1 MEGAAL
7 VLDTLGRARDMVREA
22 LEDLSPE
29 ELLLP
34 PKPHVAWLVWHMARV
49 QDSNLSRLIGSQQ
62 LWIADGWHAR
72 FGMPPDTRDYGSGH
86 RQTPEEVDVFTVN
99 DKRLLMDYLNSVFE
113 RTKEYLSTV
122 SNSDLSKVLNEPQY
136 QPIPTLSI
144 RLVSVIACNMRHAG
158 QIQYLRGL
166 IKHKGWFPVMDR

>member
-1 MEGAAL
+1 MEGAEL

-34 PKPHVAWLVWHMARV
+34 PKPHIGWLVWHMARV
-49 QDSNLSRLIGSQQ
+49 QDANLSRLMGCPQ

-72 FGMPPDTRDYGSGH
+72 FGMPPDTKDYGSGH
-86 RQTPEEVDVFTVN
+86 RQTPAEVDAFSVN
-99 DKRLLMDYLNSVFE
+99 DKRLLMDYLDSVFE

-122 SNSDLSKVLNEPQY
+122 ANDDLSKVLNEPQY
-136 QPIPTLSI
+136 QPMPTLSI

-166 IKHKGWFPVMDR
+166 IKRQGWFPAMDR

>member
-1 MEGAAL
+1 
-7 VLDTLGRARDMVREA
+7 MVREA
-22 LEDLSPE
+22 LEDLSAE

-34 PKPHVAWLVWHMARV
+34 PKPHIAWLVWHMARV
-49 QDSNLSRLIGSQQ
+49 QDSNLSRLISSEQ

-72 FGMPPDTRDYGSGH
+72 FGMPPDTKDYGSGH
-86 RQTPEEVDVFTVN
+86 RQTPAEVNAFTVN
-99 DKRLLMDYLNSVFE
+99 DKRLLMDYLNSVLE
-113 RTKEYLSTV
+113 RTKEYLSAV
-122 SNSDLSKVLNEPQY
+122 SNADLGKVLNEPRY
-136 QPIPTLSI
+136 QPMPTLSI